1 MNDLIDQF
9 GRDKSKNLNNIINDD
24 KSKQI
29 LESLSEIKKQLENK
43 DYSPEIEVNDN
54 ASDQN
59 VKNKKIKN
67 LDFYKLQQRIELLEE
82 KLITL
87 NNQTSSKNHKTEFN
101 TNEIVQFEKSIFH
114 SFRNDDDYIKGKS
127 LLVLENQNQSRIFQF
142 KFYHFLIV
150 TITMTITLILLM
162 SFKLK
167 KGFLEITK
175 MFFSNFN

>member
-67 LDFYKLQQRIELLEE
+67 LDFDKLQQRIELLEE
-82 KLITL
+82 TLITL
-87 NNQTSSKNHKTEFN
+87 NNQSLSKNYKTEFN
-101 TNEIVQFEKSIFH
+101 TNEIGQYEKSIFH
-114 SFRNDDDYIKGKS
+114 SFKKDDEYIKGKS
-127 LLVLENQNQSRIFQF
+127 LLVLENQNQSKIFKF
-142 KFYHFLIV
+142 KFYHFIFV
-150 TITMTITLILLM
+150 TTIMTITLILLM

-167 KGFLEITK
+167 KGFLEITEI
-175 MFFSNFN
+175 FFSSFN